1 MRRGAHQRG
10 ARSDHRRIVDRYR
23 KGIAYFPITPQLFVA
38 LADILDRSVTSGII
52 HLSGEEPLRDTLCF
66 HKQTNGEDWRSS

>member
-1 MRRGAHQRG
+1 MVHAPTTDGLL
-10 ARSDHRRIVDRYR
+10 IVIE
-23 KGIAYFPITPQLFVA
+23 KGLRYFPITPQLFVA

-66 HKQTNGEDWRSS
+66 HKQTNGEDWRSF